1 MKLLL
6 ESIYEYGY
14 EIKIIAH
21 FLQRKKKTMVDWNLT
36 QSLFSDIF
44 ASDSLHVLFNFHF
57 DIIIFLFR
65 YIMKVFFKKCFSPT
79 VTKKVKMVSEKYL

>member
-6 ESIYEYGY
+6 ESIYGY

-21 FLQRKKKTMVDWNLT
+21 FLQRKKTMVDWNLT

-44 ASDSLHVLFNFHF
+44 ASDCLHVLFNFHF

-65 YIMKVFFKKCFSPT
+65 YIMKVF
-79 VTKKVKMVSEKYL
+79 